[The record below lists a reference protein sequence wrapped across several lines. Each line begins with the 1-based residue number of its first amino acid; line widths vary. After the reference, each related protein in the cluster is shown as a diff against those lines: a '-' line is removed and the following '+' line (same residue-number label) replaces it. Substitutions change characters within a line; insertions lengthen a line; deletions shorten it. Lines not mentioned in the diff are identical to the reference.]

1 MQCLTWHNF
10 DLFYKI
16 TYNYSHM
23 LTIVINAGGESRRMG
38 ENKALKLFAG
48 QPLIARMVA
57 RLRPLAQELLVTTNQ
72 PETFVFL
79 GLPLLADLKPGYGAL
94 SGLYTAV
101 ASAHQPL
108 VAVLACDM
116 PYVDPD
122 LLAVQRDLLVA
133 GGADVII
140 PNSPEGIEPLHAI
153 YRRATCLPAIEA
165 AIQADQRRL
174 NSWFAQVKVREM
186 QVDEV
191 ARYDPQFRSFI
202 NVNTPE
208 EFRQA
213 ELLEPPV

>member
-1 MQCLTWHNF
+1 
-10 DLFYKI
+10 
-16 TYNYSHM
+16 M

-38 ENKALKLFAG
+38 ENKALKRFAG

-57 RLRPLAQELLVTTNQ
+57 RLHSLAQELLVTTNQ
-72 PETFVFL
+72 PELFAFL
-79 GLPLLADLKPGYGAL
+79 NLPLVGDLKPGYGAL

-116 PYVDPD
+116 PYVDAH
-122 LLAVQRDLLVA
+122 LLAIQRDLLLA
-133 GGADVII
+133 EEADVII
-140 PNSPEGIEPLHAI
+140 PYSPAGIEPLHAI

-165 AIQADQRRL
+165 AIAADQRRL
-174 NSWFAQVKVREM
+174 NSWFSQVRVREM
-186 QVDEV
+186 PVSEV

-213 ELLEPPV
+213 ELLEPPT